1 MIALT
6 DSQQFLLAAGLSY
19 EKSSRATNMTYT
31 QMLFALS
38 FDKLIFGHS
47 PNWMSILGSSLILG
61 PAIFVAVQKG
71 DGVEKQTTE
80 GSQQRGDEESQRGLM
95 SDTDSGDANVEN
107 DRAGRMPVQEV
118 QMRTLR

>member
-1 MIALT
+1 
-6 DSQQFLLAAGLSY
+6 
-19 EKSSRATNMTYT
+19 MTYT

-61 PAIFVAVQKG
+61 PAIFVAVQKA
-71 DGVEKQTTE
+71 DGTE
-80 GSQQRGDEESQRGLM
+80 RHVVQSSQREGDEESHRGLM
-95 SDTDSGDANVEN
+95 SNTEADVAES
-107 DRAGRMPVQEV
+107 DRADRMPVEEV

>member
-1 MIALT
+1 MLT
-6 DSQQFLLAAGLSY
+6 ASQQFLLAAGLSY

-47 PNWMSILGSSLILG
+47 PNWMSIVGSSLILG
-61 PAIFVAVQKG
+61 PAIFVAVQKNDSSTKEG
-71 DGVEKQTTE
+71 TE
-80 GSQQRGDEESQRGLM
+80 GGRTLADEESQHGLM
-95 SDTDSGDANVEN
+95 HDMDDRGVERE
-107 DRAGRMPVQEV
+107 DGGPMPIQEV